1 MNKRYYSYIYML
13 PLLII
18 YSTFSLIPA
27 LIGLCMSFT
36 DWTAQSRSIFDVH
49 FVGLYQFKNIIA
61 QIKLMGTY
69 GNEGMAFANTFKF
82 AITGM
87 LFANVLGLMLALVL
101 ICRLNLKALSGVR
114 FSCRLCLADSLL
126 PLFFGDLLPGWAIR
140 PTAENVGLGHF
151 IHAWLIDHRINIYVI
166 SGVSIWMTVGFTAT
180 IYLAG
185 LKSIPNDLR
194 KRRVD
199 GANGWQSFRNITF
212 PLIAP
217 AFTINMVMS
226 LVGGLKVFDLPY
238 LLSGTQAPVINSLV
252 YAQISSQLYAYGT
265 SISLVLFTIVCLL
278 AFPLLKLLRKTRY
291 NSDDNQTYESQS
303 PIRFQRSNHDSS
315 SACFLAAVILLR
327 DQFLEGARRS
337 GSAEFRMAFQFA
349 F

>member
-87 LFANVLGLMLALVL
+87 LFANVLGLMLALVFDLPFKFKGFIRSAFFMPIMFSGL
-101 ICRLNLKALSGVR
+101 IIAFVFSAIFYPDGPFDQLLK
-114 FSCRLCLADSLL
+114 
-126 PLFFGDLLPGWAIR
+126 
-140 PTAENVGLGHF
+140 NVGLGHF

-194 KRRVD
+194 EAARVD

-278 AFPLLKLLRKTRY
+278 AFPLLKLLRK
-291 NSDDNQTYESQS
+291 NE
-303 PIRFQRSNHDSS
+303 
-315 SACFLAAVILLR
+315 V
-327 DQFLEGARRS
+327 QF
-337 GSAEFRMAFQFA
+337 
-349 F
+349 